1 MRKISAQYL
10 FTSCGNPLKRGIVTV
25 ADDNTII
32 SVEDTGGDFSEKA
45 NTEFYNGIIIPGLV
59 NCHTHLEL
67 SHMAGVLPA
76 GNGLA
81 DFITSVRE
89 QREALTEEIS
99 AAVRKADAELFDEGI
114 VACGDISNNS
124 SSFSIKKESPVDYL
138 TFIEVFGIEPEK
150 AQKRIDGAVAVAA
163 AAATAGL
170 PHHIT
175 PHAVYSVSRRLFT
188 LIKEHISPASVTSLH
203 FLESPDERELVGRR
217 RGRLAESYL
226 SLGVTPEMIDTP
238 ESHLA
243 AALELAQLTKQLIL
257 VHNTFITTDEIH
269 SLRQSGN
276 VWFCLCP
283 SSNIRISGTMP
294 PVRLLR
300 EVSDRIVTGTDS
312 LASTDHLS
320 ILTEMRL
327 LHDAMPEIPLD
338 EIINWGTIN
347 GARALGKSDTIGSI
361 EPGKRPGLLL
371 VENADLQSLRL
382 IPESRVRRLL

>member
-1 MRKISAQYL
+1 
-10 FTSCGNPLKRGIVTV
+10 
-25 ADDNTII
+25 
-32 SVEDTGGDFSEKA
+32 
-45 NTEFYNGIIIPGLV
+45 
-59 NCHTHLEL
+59 
-67 SHMAGVLPA
+67 
-76 GNGLA
+76 
-81 DFITSVRE
+81 
-89 QREALTEEIS
+89 
-99 AAVRKADAELFDEGI
+99 
-114 VACGDISNNS
+114 
-124 SSFSIKKESPVDYL
+124 
-138 TFIEVFGIEPEK
+138 
-150 AQKRIDGAVAVAA
+150 DGAVAVAA

-170 PHHIT
+170 RHHIT

-203 FLESPDERELVGRR
+203 FHESPDERELVGRR

-226 SLGVTPEMIDTP
+226 SLGVTHEMIDTP

-243 AALELAQLTKQLIL
+243 AALELSQLTAQLIL

-269 SLRQSGN
+269 SLRQAGN
-276 VWFCLCP
+276 IWFCLCP
-283 SSNIRISGTMP
+283 SSNIRISGVMP

-312 LASTDHLS
+312 LASTDRLS

-347 GARALGKSDTIGSI
+347 GARALSKSDTIGSI

-371 VENADLQSLRL
+371 IENADLQSLRL
-382 IPESRVRRLL
+382 KPESRVRRLL